1 MEYIVV
7 SDLDGTLLNNN
18 FQLSNFTKLVIRK
31 LSKMGIRFIIATGRH
46 YIDVLKFQKE
56 LGINFFSITSNGSKI
71 YDFSGN
77 LIFSC
82 DLSSDVC
89 IRLQKIRI
97 FDKDIYTHVYKN
109 NQWYVNGILIKN
121 NQVNINKISTFLDIK
136 NRKFFFS
143 KVSKIYF
150 TSIDIKKIKILE
162 KEILN
167 NFKNEVSITYS
178 SPLCLEIM
186 PNKIS
191 KGFALKFLSNYL
203 KFRLKK
209 CISFGNSLND
219 QEMLDISGKAYIMNN
234 ADEDLKKSLPHLKCV
249 KNNFDDGV
257 ANFLVNFFKI

>member
-7 SDLDGTLLNNN
+7 SDLDGTLLDDN
-18 FQLSNFTKLVIRK
+18 FQLSNFTKLVIKK
-31 LSKMGIRFIIATGRH
+31 LSNRGIRFVIATGRH
-46 YIDVLKFQKE
+46 YRDVLKFQKE

-71 YDFSGN
+71 YNSLGN

-82 DLSSDVC
+82 NFLSDIC
-89 IRLQKIRI
+89 IKLQKIRI
-97 FDKDIYTHVYKN
+97 FDKEIYTHIYKN
-109 NQWYVNGILIKN
+109 NKWYINGVLVKTNQIDIN
-121 NQVNINKISTFLDIK
+121 NIPISLDVK
-136 NRKFFFS
+136 NRNIFS
-143 KVSKIYF
+143 SNVSKIYF
-150 TSIDIKKIKILE
+150 TSMNKKKIKILE
-162 KEILN
+162 KEIRN
-167 NFKNEVSITYS
+167 NFKDKVNTTYS

-203 KFRLKK
+203 RFHLKK

-234 ADEDLKKSLPHLKCV
+234 SDEDLKKSLPHLKCI

-257 ANFLVNFFKI
+257 ARFLVNFFNI